1 MGAFFRDC
9 VPKAE
14 VFQSNLAMARGF
26 RANRIVLVVYRW
38 QGRGCCVSPVTQSF
52 RGKELKPSESLKID
66 AFSMRIADIEGIDLD
81 RLHAHSL
88 SVGWPHRAEDWQ
100 FLRESGQ
107 GFVAL
112 DEIGR
117 VLGSAMWFPH
127 GPDFATIGMVI
138 TSPRLQTLGA
148 AQWLMKRVFDKI
160 PGRDLRLNATRAARR
175 LYLSLDFQPEKT
187 LYQCQGIVRVPT
199 KGSAV
204 QSRGDMRTLDA
215 GDIRTVVALDAAGFG
230 VQRTALIEKLFAHST
245 GYGLFRESKLTA
257 FALCRPF
264 GRGHVVG
271 PVVAESD
278 ADAAAVLRPH
288 MADHSGSFLR
298 VDTHMDSG
306 EFAAFLSHAGL
317 PVFDTVLTMSLGK
330 RLADFSVGGLVV
342 PKTYAVASQTL
353 G

>member
-1 MGAFFRDC
+1 MD
-9 VPKAE
+9 
-14 VFQSNLAMARGF
+14 
-26 RANRIVLVVYRW
+26 
-38 QGRGCCVSPVTQSF
+38 
-52 RGKELKPSESLKID
+52 LKPSGSLKID
-66 AFSMRIADIEGIDLD
+66 TFSMRIGDIEGIELD

-100 FLRESGQ
+100 FLRESGR

-117 VLGSAMWFPH
+117 VLGSAMWFEH
-127 GPDFATIGMVI
+127 GADFATVGMVI

-148 AQWLMKRVFDKI
+148 GQWLMKRVFEKVA
-160 PGRDLRLNATRAARR
+160 GRDLRLNATRAARR

-187 LYQCQGIVRVPT
+187 VYQCQGVVRAEGT
-199 KGSAV
+199 GRLAA
-204 QSRGDMRTLDA
+204 RGDVRTLGE
-215 GDIRTVVALDAAGFG
+215 GDIPAAIMLDGAGFG
-230 VQRTALIEKLFAHST
+230 VRRAALIEKLFAHSA
-245 GYGLFRESKLTA
+245 GYGLFKGDRLKA

-278 ADAAAVLRPH
+278 ADAVAVVRPH
-288 MADHSGSFLR
+288 VADHSGSFLR
-298 VDTHMDSG
+298 IDTHVDNG
-306 EFAAFLSHAGL
+306 DFAALLSHSGM

-330 RLADFSVGGLVV
+330 RLADYAAGDPAM
-342 PKTYAVASQTL
+342 PKTYALASQTL

>member
-1 MGAFFRDC
+1 M
-9 VPKAE
+9 
-14 VFQSNLAMARGF
+14 Q
-26 RANRIVLVVYRW
+26 
-38 QGRGCCVSPVTQSF
+38 
-52 RGKELKPSESLKID
+52 
-66 AFSMRIADIEGIDLD
+66 IADVQNVDLD
-81 RLHAHSL
+81 RLHALSL

-127 GPDFATIGMVI
+127 GADFATVGMVI
-138 TSPRLQTLGA
+138 TSPRLQTLGTG
-148 AQWLMKRVFDKI
+148 QWLMKRIFDRI

-187 LYQCQGIVRVPT
+187 VYQCQGVARVPT
-199 KGSAV
+199 RDVPAGS
-204 QSRGDMRTLDA
+204 R
-215 GDIRTVVALDAAGFG
+215 GDIRTLETGDVAAVIALDAAGFG
-230 VQRTALIEKLFAHST
+230 VRRTALIEKLFAHSA
-245 GYGLFRESKLTA
+245 GYGLFDGKKLTA

-271 PVVAESD
+271 PVVAHGDTD
-278 ADAAAVLRPH
+278 AVAIVRPH
-288 MADHSGSFLR
+288 IANHSGSFLR
-298 VDTHMDSG
+298 VDTHIENG
-306 EFAAFLSHAGL
+306 EFAAFLSHAGM

-330 RLADFSVGGLVV
+330 RLADFSDDRSAR
-342 PKTYAVASQTL
+342 PKTFALASQTL

>member
-1 MGAFFRDC
+1 M
-9 VPKAE
+9 
-14 VFQSNLAMARGF
+14 
-26 RANRIVLVVYRW
+26 
-38 QGRGCCVSPVTQSF
+38 
-52 RGKELKPSESLKID
+52 KPSESLKID
-66 AFSMRIADIEGIDLD
+66 AFSMRIADIEGIELD

-100 FLRESGQ
+100 FLRESGH

-117 VLGSAMWFPH
+117 VLGSTMWFEH
-127 GPDFATIGMVI
+127 GHDFATVGMVI

-175 LYLSLDFQPEKT
+175 LYLSLDFQSDT
-187 LYQCQGIVRVPT
+187 TVYQCQNTVRVPPT
-199 KGSAV
+199 GGLAEA
-204 QSRGDMRTLDA
+204 RGDIRTLDA
-215 GDIRTVVALDAAGFG
+215 SDIPAATALDAAGFG
-230 VQRTALIEKLFAHST
+230 VRRTALVEKLFAHSA
-245 GYGLFRESKLTA
+245 GYGLFDGKKLTA
-257 FALCRPF
+257 FALCRQF

-278 ADAAAVLRPH
+278 ADAVAVARPH
-288 MADHSGSFLR
+288 LADHSGSFLR
-298 VDTHMDSG
+298 IDTHMDNG
-306 EFAAFLSHAGL
+306 DFAAFLSHSGM

-330 RLADFSVGGLVV
+330 RLADFADRGSAR
-342 PKTYAVASQTL
+342 PKTYALASQTL

>member
-1 MGAFFRDC
+1 M
-9 VPKAE
+9 
-14 VFQSNLAMARGF
+14 
-26 RANRIVLVVYRW
+26 
-38 QGRGCCVSPVTQSF
+38 
-52 RGKELKPSESLKID
+52 KPSESLKID
-66 AFSMRIADIEGIDLD
+66 AFSIRIADIAAVELD
-81 RLHAHSL
+81 RLHALSL

-100 FLRESGQ
+100 FLRETGQ

-117 VLGSAMWFPH
+117 VLGSAMWFAH
-127 GPDFATIGMVI
+127 GAGLATVGMVI

-160 PGRDLRLNATRAARR
+160 PSRDLRLNATRAARR

-187 LYQCQGIVRVPT
+187 VYQCQGIARVPAT
-199 KGSAV
+199 GGLTEA
-204 QSRGDMRTLDA
+204 R
-215 GDIRTVVALDAAGFG
+215 GDIRGLDASDIRAATALDSAGFG
-230 VQRTALIEKLFAHST
+230 VRRTALVEKLFAHSA
-245 GYGLFRESKLTA
+245 GYGLFDGKKLTA

-278 ADAAAVLRPH
+278 ADAVAVVRPH
-288 MADHSGSFLR
+288 VADHSGSFLR
-298 VDTHMDSG
+298 IDTHMDDG
-306 EFAAFLSHAGL
+306 EFAAFLSHAGM

-330 RLADFSVGGLVV
+330 RLADFADGASAR
-342 PKTYAVASQTL
+342 PKTYALASQTL

>member
-1 MGAFFRDC
+1 M
-9 VPKAE
+9 
-14 VFQSNLAMARGF
+14 
-26 RANRIVLVVYRW
+26 
-38 QGRGCCVSPVTQSF
+38 
-52 RGKELKPSESLKID
+52 KPSESLKID
-66 AFSMRIADIEGIDLD
+66 AFSMRIADIEGIELD

-100 FLRESGQ
+100 FLRESGH

-117 VLGSAMWFPH
+117 VLGSTMWFEH
-127 GPDFATIGMVI
+127 GHDFATVGMVI

-175 LYLSLDFQPEKT
+175 LYLSLDFQPERT
-187 LYQCQGIVRVPT
+187 VYQCQGIVRVPT
-199 KGSAV
+199 TGGLAEA
-204 QSRGDMRTLDA
+204 RGDIRTLDA
-215 GDIRTVVALDAAGFG
+215 SNIPAATALDAAGFG
-230 VQRTALIEKLFAHST
+230 VRRTALVEKLFAHSA
-245 GYGLFRESKLTA
+245 GYGLFDGKKLTA
-257 FALCRPF
+257 FALCRQF

-278 ADAAAVLRPH
+278 ADAVAVARPH
-288 MADHSGSFLR
+288 LADHSGSFLR
-298 VDTHMDSG
+298 IDTHMDNG
-306 EFAAFLSHAGL
+306 DFAAFLSHSGM

-330 RLADFSVGGLVV
+330 RLADFADRGSAR
-342 PKTYAVASQTL
+342 PKTYALASQTL